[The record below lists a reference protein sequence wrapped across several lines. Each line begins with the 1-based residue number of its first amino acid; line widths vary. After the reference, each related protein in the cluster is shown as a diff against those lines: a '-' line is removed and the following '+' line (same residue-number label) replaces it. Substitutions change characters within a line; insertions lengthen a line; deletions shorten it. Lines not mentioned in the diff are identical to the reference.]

1 MCPQRGRIMDNPQA
15 VALQKIDC
23 PGCGAALDI
32 ASGVGRGQAS
42 CRSCGGVID
51 LASPDYRLI
60 AQMVNEDFQPRSA
73 IRLGL
78 EARFHGKIFRVI
90 GRMRYHDS
98 AAGWYWEEW
107 FLVAND
113 GSILYLEEDGRDFRL
128 LTPFTPREAPDK
140 ASLES
145 STELFID
152 GRPWYVRERGNAV
165 ISHFEGQLPWKV
177 KIDTEVTFLDA
188 GNAQGQ
194 RLSVEWTRRELEF
207 YSGESLSHATVARR
221 FGLSTIFPKGV
232 PRSDD
237 EGEDWGETWE
247 GDTPEFGALGVGVAI
262 VIVILLVFLA
272 FAMDD
277 CNGCVY
283 IGGGG
288 GHYPGGGGGWG
299 K

>member
-1 MCPQRGRIMDNPQA
+1 MSDFQA
-15 VALQKIDC
+15 VELQKIDC
-23 PGCGAALDI
+23 PGCGAAVDI

-51 LASPDYRLI
+51 LASPEYRLI

-73 IRLGL
+73 IRVGL
-78 EARFHGKIFRVI
+78 EARFHGKTFRVI
-90 GRMRYHDS
+90 GRMRYYDS
-98 AAGWYWEEW
+98 AERWFWEEW

-113 GSILYLEEDGRDFRL
+113 GSVLYLEEDGRDFRL

-140 ASLES
+140 AALEGQ
-145 STELFID
+145 TELFID
-152 GRPWYVRERGNAV
+152 GAAWHVRERGKAV

-207 YSGESLSHATVARR
+207 YAGESLSHTTVARR
-221 FGLSTIFPKGV
+221 FGLATIFPRGV

-237 EGEDWGETWE
+237 DDEEWGESWD
-247 GDTPEFGALGVGVAI
+247 GGTPEFGGLGVTAAI
-262 VIVILLVFLA
+262 VLVVILVFLA
-272 FAMDD
+272 FTMDD

-288 GHYPGGGGGWG
+288 GHYSSGGGWG